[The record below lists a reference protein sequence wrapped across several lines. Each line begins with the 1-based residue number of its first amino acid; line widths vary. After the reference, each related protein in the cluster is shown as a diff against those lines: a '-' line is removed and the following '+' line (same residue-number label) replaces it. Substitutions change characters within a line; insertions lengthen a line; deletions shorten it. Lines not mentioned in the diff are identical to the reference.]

1 MSNISK
7 NILEKIEND
16 QVKPK
21 PKWQFLLMHIL
32 LIVVFLACLLVGG
45 AMMGLI
51 FLKINNVDWD
61 LLNRVE
67 ANFWEFLPAIWFG
80 LLLLMLLIAK
90 QLFTM
95 MEGGYRIR
103 PVILIGLAVGVSLL
117 LGGAIYFT
125 KAADFLE
132 ISLRQNVP
140 FYLQMESDA
149 TGRFARPDKGV
160 LPGKVITMPVGQEFS
175 LEDLSG
181 KEWNV
186 MYTTEAQP
194 VRMIKIGQPVMVLG
208 TQLNETTF
216 QADQIRV
223 KPPVFTIIRKIEP
236 DLHDRLIERQQL
248 QNEMRIFQNG
258 TNRLEKLQEVRA
270 NQSGDL

>member
-21 PKWQFLLMHIL
+21 PKWQFVVMHVL
-32 LIVVFLACLLVGG
+32 LIVIFLLCLWVGG
-45 AMMGLI
+45 AVMGLI
-51 FLKINNVDWD
+51 FLKVNNVDWD
-61 LLNRVE
+61 LLHRVE
-67 ANFWEFLPAIWFG
+67 ANFWEFLPAIWFA
-80 LLLLMLLIAK
+80 LLLLMLLVAK
-90 QLFTM
+90 KVFSM
-95 MEGGYRIR
+95 MEGSYRIR
-103 PVILIGLAVGVSLL
+103 PVILIAAAVGISLL
-117 LGGAIYFT
+117 LGATIYFT

-132 ISLRQNVP
+132 TSLRQNVP

-149 TGRFARPDKGV
+149 AARFVRPDKGV
-160 LPGKVITMPVGQEFS
+160 LPGRIITAPVDQTFS

-194 VRMIKIGQPVMVLG
+194 VVRIIKIGQPVMVLG
-208 TQLNETTF
+208 TQTGETTF

-223 KPPVFTIIRKIEP
+223 KPPMFTIIRKIEP
-236 DLHDRLIERQQL
+236 DLRDRLIERHQL
-248 QNEMRIFQNG
+248 QKEMELFGEG
-258 TNRLEKLQEVRA
+258 TMRLERLQEVRE
-270 NQSGDL
+270 GF

>member
-7 NILEKIEND
+7 NILDKIEQD

-21 PKWQFLLMHIL
+21 PKWQFVVMHVL
-32 LIVVFLACLLVGG
+32 LIVTFLLCLWVGG
-45 AMMGLI
+45 AVMGLI
-51 FLKINNVDWD
+51 FLKVNNVDWD

-67 ANFWEFLPAIWFG
+67 ANFWEFLPAIWFA
-80 LLLLMLLIAK
+80 LLLLMLLLAK
-90 QLFTM
+90 KVFSM
-95 MEGGYRIR
+95 MEGSYRIQ
-103 PVILIGLAVGVSLL
+103 PVILIGAAVAISLL

-132 ISLRQNVP
+132 TSLRQNVP
-140 FYLQMESDA
+140 LYMQMESDA
-149 TGRFARPDKGV
+149 TAKFVRPDKGV
-160 LPGKVITMPVGQEFS
+160 LPGKIITAPVVGQTFS

-186 MYTTEAQP
+186 MYSTEAQP

-208 TQLNETTF
+208 TQVDETNF
-216 QADQIRV
+216 QAEQIRV

-236 DLHDRLIERQQL
+236 VRERIEDRREVLNELRLL
-248 QNEMRIFQNG
+248 QEG
-258 TNRLEKLQEVRA
+258 TVRLERVQELRE
-270 NQSGDL
+270 GM

>member
-21 PKWQFLLMHIL
+21 PKWQFVVMHVL
-32 LIVVFLACLLVGG
+32 LIVIFLLCLWVGG
-45 AMMGLI
+45 AVMGLI
-51 FLKINNVDWD
+51 FLKVNNVDWD
-61 LLNRVE
+61 LLHRVE
-67 ANFWEFLPAIWFG
+67 ANFWEFLPAIWFA
-80 LLLLMLLIAK
+80 LLLLMMLVAK
-90 QLFTM
+90 KVFSM
-95 MEGGYRIR
+95 MEGSYRIR
-103 PVILIGLAVGVSLL
+103 PVILIASAVGISLL
-117 LGGAIYFT
+117 LGATIYFT

-132 ISLRQNVP
+132 TSLRQNVP

-149 TGRFARPDKGV
+149 AARFVRPDKGV
-160 LPGKVITMPVGQEFS
+160 LPGRIITAPVDQAFL

-194 VRMIKIGQPVMVLG
+194 VLRVIKIGQPVMVLG
-208 TQLNETTF
+208 TQVNETTF

-223 KPPVFTIIRKIEP
+223 KPPVFTIIRKIDPIRE
-236 DLHDRLIERQQL
+236 RLQERREL
-248 QNEMRIFQNG
+248 LDEMEMFQDG
-258 TNRLEKLQEVRA
+258 TTRLERLQEARL
-270 NQSGDL
+270 NLE